1 MPSGMNKS
9 KWRVLAD
16 EGGGPIL
23 EAFFFDMAGSHLGC
37 NYEYLSGNSA
47 SLLLLYSYWYIIK

>member
-1 MPSGMNKS
+1 MPFGMNKS

-23 EAFFFDMAGSHLGC
+23 EAFFFDIAGSHLGC
-37 NYEYLSGNSA
+37 NYEYLSGNFAISSTTA
-47 SLLLLYSYWYIIK
+47 LVLVYH